1 MSKRK
6 TNKGIQHFK
15 PYSSSLGKLFKSRSL
30 SSITEEVSLPDISLE
45 NFNMSNP
52 QNDQAGPSRGSTQ
65 NTFSFE
71 SLRIPDAIKDLPV
84 NEGNPRLLN
93 EFINN
98 VEEILM
104 HIRSY
109 DATPQGQILL
119 RAIRNKIVGQAN
131 EVLNMYGTS
140 LNWDDIKQNLIL
152 HYSDK
157 RTETSLIRDL
167 HNLRQN
173 FNKVEKFYSEIIEIQ
188 ASLINNVNIH
198 EQDERV
204 IKAKRDLYAEMCL
217 NSFLIG
223 LREPLGSIVRASQ
236 PQTLAE
242 AFSLCIKE
250 QNIFYMRSDPNK
262 SQNRGQYTP
271 YNKNKNNNRY
281 IPFVTQQ
288 NTNYNTQY
296 THPQQSKTLTHYYS
310 QPTQHKNTNLSN
322 QNFNRNPF
330 KGNSFNSHYK
340 PEPMDISSGYMKPQ
354 APSTQRSFKTDQ
366 TMRTVASGNQ
376 NKRGELFNIQED
388 TYLEALPQNSGYQQD
403 LDSYQKLEEDG
414 LDTEEN
420 SNFYNFA
427 SNNPQDT

>member
-1 MSKRK
+1 MGKRK

-15 PYSSSLGKLFKSRSL
+15 PYSSSLG
-30 SSITEEVSLPDISLE
+30 
-45 NFNMSNP
+45 
-52 QNDQAGPSRGSTQ
+52 
-65 NTFSFE
+65 
-71 SLRIPDAIKDLPV
+71 
-84 NEGNPRLLN
+84 
-93 EFINN
+93 
-98 VEEILM
+98 
-104 HIRSY
+104 
-109 DATPQGQILL
+109 
-119 RAIRNKIVGQAN
+119 
-131 EVLNMYGTS
+131 MYGTS

-152 HYSDK
+152 HYSYK

-242 AFSLCIKE
+242 TFYLCIKE

-281 IPFVTQQ
+281 TPFVTQQ

-296 THPQQSKTLTHYYS
+296 THPQQSKTLTRYNS
-310 QPTQHKNTNLSN
+310 RPIQHKNTNLSH

-340 PEPMDISSGYMKPQ
+340 PEPMDISSGYIKPQ
-354 APSTQRSFKTDQ
+354 APSTQKSFKKQ
-366 TMRTVASGNQ
+366 TR
-376 NKRGELFNIQED
+376 L
-388 TYLEALPQNSGYQQD
+388 
-403 LDSYQKLEEDG
+403 
-414 LDTEEN
+414 
-420 SNFYNFA
+420 
-427 SNNPQDT
+427 